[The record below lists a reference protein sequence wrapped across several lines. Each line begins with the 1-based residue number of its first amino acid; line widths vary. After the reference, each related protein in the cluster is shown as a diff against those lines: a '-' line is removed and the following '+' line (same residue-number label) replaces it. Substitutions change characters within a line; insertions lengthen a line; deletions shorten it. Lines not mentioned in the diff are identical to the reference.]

1 MKEIIDKVLA
11 TGEGVLLLC
20 KDEQHLSSL
29 RTLLSRERV
38 KMLRSP
44 ETKAHARLITTQVI
58 HNTDRLFLKIC
69 LKEQRKF
76 YMFSD
81 SGELQEV
88 ES

>member
-1 MKEIIDKVLA
+1 MKEIINKVLT

-20 KDEQHLSSL
+20 RDEKHLSSL

-44 ETKAHARLITTQVI
+44 ETRAHARLITTQVI
-58 HNTDRLFLKIC
+58 HNADRLFLKIC
-69 LKEQRKF
+69 LKESRKL
-76 YMFSD
+76 YTFSET
-81 SGELQEV
+81 GELQEV